1 MAYVRSLVVVVFV
14 VVLLAAAFSSRTQT
28 SAQDTVRL
36 ASGSTVS
43 IATPPFVVAGKRF
56 AFTWPGGGPPQTY
69 TVKQIRPDGWIL
81 VEVADEVVNTDLL
94 VPGERPVRWLN
105 IGMAISIQEMRP
117 HLY

>member
-1 MAYVRSLVVVVFV
+1 MAFRSLTIVAFV
-14 VVLLAAAFSSRTQT
+14 AVLLTAAFSSRTET
-28 SAQDTVRL
+28 RTQDIVRL
-36 ASGSTVS
+36 ASGTTVA
-43 IATPPFVVAGKRF
+43 IATPPMVVAGKRF

-69 TVKQIRPDGWIL
+69 TVKQVRGDGWIL

>member
-1 MAYVRSLVVVVFV
+1 MAYVRSLAAIALAA
-14 VVLLAAAFSSRTQT
+14 VLLAATFSSSTHT
-28 SAQDTVRL
+28 TAQDTV
-36 ASGSTVS
+36 SF
-43 IATPPFVVAGKRF
+43 ATPPFVVAGKRF

-69 TVKQIRPDGWIL
+69 TVKQVRPDGWIL

-105 IGMAISIQEMRP
+105 VGAALSIQEMRP